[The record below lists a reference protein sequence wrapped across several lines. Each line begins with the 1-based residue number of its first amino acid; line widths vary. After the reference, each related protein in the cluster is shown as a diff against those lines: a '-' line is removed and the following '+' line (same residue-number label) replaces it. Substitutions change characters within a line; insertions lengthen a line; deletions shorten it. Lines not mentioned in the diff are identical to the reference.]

1 MQGTGVE
8 VVQATITAKGQ
19 VTIPKQIRD
28 KLRLRPGDRI
38 DFILDSGDEVRVVPV
53 TASVE
58 QLKGM
63 VPKPRKHVTLEQI
76 DDAIARAY
84 ERSG

>member
-1 MQGTGVE
+1 M
-8 VVQATITAKGQ
+8 QATITAKGQ
-19 VTIPKQIRD
+19 VTVPKPIRD
-28 KLRLRPGDRI
+28 KLRLKPGDRI

-53 TASVE
+53 TASVK

-63 VPKPRKHVTLEQI
+63 VPKPRKPVTLEQM

-84 ERSG
+84 GRSR